1 LLKAIV
7 FDFDGVIVD
16 SEKIWLNVKKNT
28 LIKCKIKI
36 NKITNFNLYSGV
48 SSKIFFKK
56 FIPKKTY
63 QNNIKCVI
71 KTYNNLLKKSFA
83 KTPKFNKKIL
93 SILKIKNLQFCIVSN
108 NSKNFIL
115 KCLKKHNISKYFKK
129 KFIVALKKSEFRKP
143 LPYGYLL
150 ILKKLNC
157 KPSEVIVVEDS
168 FTGIKAAK
176 KAKIKNIF
184 RYNKF
189 KFKKI
194 KSVIN
199 ITDFKFFKKIII
211 NKFLN

>member
-1 LLKAIV
+1 MLKAIV

-36 NKITNFNLYSGV
+36 NKITNLNLYNGV

-83 KTPKFNKKIL
+83 KTPKLNKKIL

-129 KFIVALKKSEFRKP
+129 KFIVALRKSEFRKP

-199 ITDFKFFKKIII
+199 ITDFKFFKKKFI

>member
-1 LLKAIV
+1 MLKAIV

-16 SEKIWLNVKKNT
+16 SEKIWLNVKKKA
-28 LIKCKIKI
+28 LIKCNIKIKKNI
-36 NKITNFNLYSGV
+36 NLNPYSGV

-56 FIPKKTY
+56 FIPKEAY

-83 KTPKFNKKIL
+83 KTPKLNEKIL

-108 NSKNFIL
+108 NSKKFIL
-115 KCLKKHNISKYFKK
+115 ICLKKHNISKYFKK
-129 KFIVALKKSEFRKP
+129 KFIVALRKSEFRKP

-157 KPSEVIVVEDS
+157 KPSEIIVVEDS
-168 FTGIKAAK
+168 FAGIKAAK